1 MKIAGIIAEYN
12 PFHNGHQYQI
22 LKTREAGATH
32 IVSVM
37 SGNCVQ
43 RGEIALCDKH
53 TRAQA
58 AIKGGADLVLELPV
72 PFSLGTAPDF
82 AKAGVEILSKLGC
95 VDMLS
100 FGSECGNIDELINLA
115 DKIDTLSEND
125 IKSAMAKGLT
135 YPAAIASL
143 LDEGRGELLNG
154 ANNTLAIEYLK
165 AIKGAS
171 ITPFTV
177 KRTTPHDSDELNT
190 NFASASHI
198 REVIRRGGDAG
209 SFTPMALTKA
219 DVTDMK
225 NIEPAIL
232 YRLAMMTKDD
242 FADVPYTDGF
252 ESRLFEA
259 SRNAATLNE
268 LYDRVK
274 TKNITHAR
282 VRRAVM
288 LASLGIT
295 KKDMQSVPYARILAM
310 NTRGAEVLSV
320 SKATTKIAV
329 SASLAALSQISKEA
343 ERMAQLDELSS
354 RLLHL
359 ALNPKGEYVSEFSKK
374 FEITR

>member
-1 MKIAGIIAEYN
+1 MMKKWISLLLVALMLLAIAPVAMADPEVTITEDSIVTIVNCKNSANVREKATSNSAKIGEAKRGKTFQLLAVEGNWYKIQYTKEKTGYV
-12 PFHNGHQYQI
+12 FHTYVKVG
-22 LKTREAGATH
+22 K
-32 IVSVM
+32 
-37 SGNCVQ
+37 
-43 RGEIALCDKH
+43 
-53 TRAQA
+53 
-58 AIKGGADLVLELPV
+58 KGD
-72 PFSLGTAPDF
+72 AP
-82 AKAGVEILSKLGC
+82 
-95 VDMLS
+95 
-100 FGSECGNIDELINLA
+100 LA
-115 DKIDTLSEND
+115 DTATVTN
-125 IKSAMAKGLT
+125 AV
-135 YPAAIASL
+135 Y
-143 LDEGRGELLNG
+143 G

-165 AIKGAS
+165 AIKGTS

-198 REVIRRGGDAG
+198 REVIRRGREAH
-209 SFTPMALTKA
+209 SFTPMALIKT

-242 FADVPYTDGF
+242 FANVPYTDGF

-259 SRNAATLNE
+259 SRTASTLTE

-274 TKNITHAR
+274 TKNVTHAR

-295 KKDMQSVPYARILAM
+295 EKDMQSVPYARILAM

-343 ERMAQLDELSS
+343 ERIVQLDELSS

-359 ALNPKGEYVSEFSKK
+359 ALNQKGGHVSEFSKK